1 MMRAK
6 HILIFI
12 FLFTTFHV
20 RAQQLA
26 FPGAAGYGKYAT
38 GGRGG
43 KVATVTNLNDSGEG
57 SFRNALEAFPGEPLT
72 VVFNIGGI
80 IDLKS
85 PLIIRRSNIT
95 IAGQTAPGDG
105 ICLKGNSFGINGA
118 AKGGNK
124 GNIIIRYIRSRPGGN
139 SPKGIYAFNMENC
152 HDVIIDHCSFSWANE
167 ECAAMYD
174 TKNTTVQWCIISEGL
189 YNAGHQK
196 GARSY
201 AGVWGGQNA
210 SYHHN
215 LIAHH
220 NSRTVRF
227 NGARAHDTT
236 AIVDFYNNVIY
247 NWGSA
252 NASYGGDVKIAGGV
266 SQVNMVNNYYKP
278 GPATSKELKFI
289 HALHE
294 PAGVGQWYLSGN
306 QMYSN
311 AVLTQNNADGI
322 DLATVPAELRKN
334 AIATKPFGIT
344 ASVQTAE
351 NALRDVLLFAGAHFP
366 VRDATDTRIVNDV
379 KNGTAL
385 AKKGII
391 DSPEEVG
398 GWANYRSGDPVVDTD
413 KDGMPDEW
421 EKQMKLNPGNSDD
434 RNMTLPNGRTMLEEY
449 LADVVRLKRTDKPV
463 ISIGVAKDAHPRLEY
478 GAAQLAEALMDNG
491 YAVTFR
497 SEGALAGSGRS
508 IVIAVNNKSKTKEG
522 FTIST
527 VKNITNIRG
536 NDASGAMYG
545 CLELVERIK
554 NEKKL
559 PANINTTDQ
568 PEMVLRG
575 ACIGIQKPVYLPGRH
590 VYEYPY
596 TPETFPWLYDK
607 DLWIQYLDSLAAYRM
622 NALFLWNGH
631 PFASLVKLKDYPYAV
646 EVDDETFK
654 KNEEIFG
661 FITKEADKRG
671 IWVIQMFYNIIVSKP
686 FAEKHGIATQD
697 RNRPIVPIIADYT
710 RKSIAAFVEKYPNV
724 GLMVA
729 LGEAMEGVGNDDVE
743 WFIKTIIPGVKDG
756 LKALGKT
763 EEPPIVLRAHDTDAP
778 MVMKAALPLYKNLY
792 TEAKYNG
799 EALTTY
805 TPRGPWAELHRNLS
819 RIGTV
824 QIENVHI
831 LANLEPFRY
840 GSADFI
846 QKSVL
851 AMHKVHEG
859 NGLHLYPQ
867 ASYWDWPY
875 SADNT
880 SPRLL
885 QIERDWLWYKQWA
898 RYAWNSKRERTTEV
912 DYWANQLQQK
922 FGGTRQTGK
931 KILES
936 YEETGEIAPK
946 LLRRFGITDGNR
958 QTLTLGMLM
967 TQLINPYRYGL
978 FTLLYNSEGPEGEML
993 TEYAERDW
1001 KKQPHVGETPVQIIA
1016 EVKSHGDKAVA
1027 AIEAASLTVETNKE
1041 EFARIKNDAYIY
1053 KELAYHFSE
1062 KADAAL
1068 LILRYKYSNDITD
1081 LNKALPYLEKSVAH
1095 FRELAR
1101 LTKDTYLYANSMQTQ
1116 QRKIP
1121 VGGNDG
1127 KMKTWVELL
1136 PVYEEELAKFK
1147 TNLASL
1153 TTPNAGGA
1161 SAKKQPLV
1169 NADVKLLSPSA
1180 EYYEIAT
1187 GKEMFVDTA
1196 TYFKDFSD
1204 ELKQLKGVKL
1214 SRVKQIAEGTALK
1227 FTAVRPVKVLVGY
1240 FQNKDPRFL
1249 QPPQLETDASANNFG
1264 QAEPKIS
1271 NALIISGMTPV
1282 NVHTYS
1288 FPAGTHTLTLGK
1300 GTALILGFVNDDQLT
1315 KSYDAGLIQGGV
1327 KRELDWLF
1335 E

>member
-1 MMRAK
+1 MCVYSV
-6 HILIFI
+6 H
-12 FLFTTFHV
+12 
-20 RAQQLA
+20 AQLTA
-26 FPGAAGYGKYAT
+26 FRGAVGYGKHAS

-43 KVATVTNLNDSGEG
+43 KVAIVTNLNDGGEG

-72 VVFNIGGI
+72 VVFNVGGI
-80 IDLKS
+80 IELKS
-85 PLIIRRSNIT
+85 PLIIRRSNVT

-118 AKGGNK
+118 GKGGNK
-124 GNIIIRYIRSRPGGN
+124 GNIIIRYLRSRPGGN
-139 SPKGIYAFNMENC
+139 NPKGIYAFNMENC
-152 HDVIIDHCSFSWANE
+152 HDVIVDHCSFSWANE

-174 TKNTTVQWCIISEGL
+174 IKNTTVQWCIVSEGL
-189 YNAGHQK
+189 YNAGHAK
-196 GARSY
+196 GLRGY
-201 AGVWGGQNA
+201 GGVWGGQYA

-215 LIAHH
+215 LIAHQ

-252 NASYGGDVKIAGGV
+252 NASYGGEVKIPGGV
-266 SQVNMVNNYYKP
+266 SQVNMLGNYYKP

-289 HALHE
+289 HALQDA
-294 PAGVGQWYLSGN
+294 AGTGQWYLSGN
-306 QMYSN
+306 SMYSD
-311 AVLTQNNADGI
+311 AMLTANNMAGI
-322 DLATVPAELRKN
+322 DLSLVPGELKRN
-334 AIATKPFGIT
+334 AVSNKPFGT
-344 ASVQTAE
+344 TGTVQTAD
-351 NALRDVLLFAGAHFP
+351 NALRDVLLFAGATFP
-366 VRDATDTRIVNDV
+366 VRDATDLRIVNDV
-379 KNGTAL
+379 KSGKAY

-398 GWANYRSGDPVVDTD
+398 GWANYRNGDAAADTD
-413 KDGMPDEW
+413 KDGIADAW
-421 EKQMKLNPGNSDD
+421 EKKMNLDPNNPDD
-434 RNMTLPNGRTMLEEY
+434 RNIKLSNGYTMLEEY
-449 LADVVRLKRTDKPV
+449 LNDAVSAKRTDHPV
-463 ISIGVAKDAHPRLEY
+463 VTIGLDANAHARLEY
-478 GAAQLAEALMDNG
+478 GASKLAEALMDNG
-491 YAVTFR
+491 YAVR
-497 SEGALAGSGRS
+497 YIRESPLAGIERS
-508 IVIAVNNKSKTKEG
+508 IIIRTDDKLKAKEG
-522 FTIST
+522 FSIKTGKNST
-527 VKNITNIRG
+527 VITG
-536 NDASGAMYG
+536 SDASGALYG
-545 CLELVERIK
+545 CLEVIDRIK

-559 PANINTTDQ
+559 PGMINVTDQ

-575 ACIGIQKPVYLPGRH
+575 ACIGVQKPVYLPGRH

-607 DLWIQYLDSLAAYRM
+607 KLWIQYLDSLAAYRM

-631 PFASLVKLKDYPYAV
+631 PFASLVKLKEYPYAV

-654 KNEEIFG
+654 KNEEIFS
-661 FITKEADKRG
+661 FITSEADKRG
-671 IWVIQMFYNIIVSKP
+671 IWIIQMFYNIIVSKP

-743 WFIKTIIPGVKDG
+743 WFTKTIIPGVKDG

-763 EEPPIVLRAHDTDAP
+763 QEPPIVLRAHDTDAP

-846 QKSVL
+846 QKSVQ

-885 QIERDWLWYKQWA
+885 QIERDWIWYKQWS

-912 DYWANQLQQK
+912 EYWAKELQQK
-922 FGGTRQTGK
+922 FGGMLQTGK
-931 KILES
+931 NILES
-936 YEETGEIAPK
+936 YEQTGEIAPK

-993 TEYAERDW
+993 TEYAEREW
-1001 KKQPHVGETPVQIIA
+1001 KKQAHVGETPVQIIE
-1016 EVKSHGDKAVA
+1016 EVKAHGDKAVA
-1027 AIEAASLTVETNKE
+1027 AIEAAAPSVENNKE

-1053 KELAYHFSE
+1053 RELAYHFAE
-1062 KADAAL
+1062 KANAAL
-1068 LILRYKYSNDITD
+1068 WILRYKYSNDMTD
-1081 LNKALPYLEKSVAH
+1081 LNKALSYLEKSVAH

-1101 LTKDTYLYANSMQTQ
+1101 LTKDSYLYANSMQTQ

-1127 KMKTWVELL
+1127 KMKNWVELL

-1147 TNLASL
+1147 TNLSSL
-1153 TTPNAGGA
+1153 TTPNTGA
-1161 SAKKQPLV
+1161 SSAKKQALA
-1169 NADVKLLSPSA
+1169 NAEVKIISPSA
-1180 EYYEIAT
+1180 EYYDIAT
-1187 GKEMFVDTA
+1187 GKELFVDTA
-1196 TYFKDFSD
+1196 TYFKDFAD

-1214 SRVKQIAEGTALK
+1214 SRVKQIAEGTTLK
-1227 FTAVRPVKVLVGY
+1227 FTAAKPIKVLVGY

-1249 QPPQLETDASANNFG
+1249 QPPQLETDASANNYG

-1288 FPAGTHTLTLGK
+1288 FPAGTNTLTLGK
-1300 GTALILGFVNDDQLT
+1300 GAVLILGFVNDDQLM